1 MVTSVPAAGV
11 LTECVLGSHRAGAGY
26 KDVLFQNYLL
36 TFNLSDLLFSVLTQT
51 NSSWKAAK
59 VGPRSLGT
67 VTVFSAG
74 RVGT

>member
-11 LTECVLGSHRAGAGY
+11 LTECVLGSHLAGAGY

-67 VTVFSAG
+67 VTMFLAG